1 MIYLQEHKIT
11 FHHRLGKG
19 QKCMNNLTLFCDKRH
34 NVFDSMKRTIK
45 CEQSTSQEVDY
56 KENTYFGNN
65 IDTYDED
72 HPSKFKG

>member
-1 MIYLQEHKIT
+1 
-11 FHHRLGKG
+11 
-19 QKCMNNLTLFCDKRH
+19 
-34 NVFDSMKRTIK
+34 MKRTIK